1 MRWLIWMSC
10 LFLLASCSSAEPNI
24 GSMTQSPI
32 NDKDPLMTQITN
44 PHLERS
50 ARVLATSDLSLTQEP
65 AFVPAQTL
73 GAQEALGLYNET
85 WQMHVAL
92 YAFENQHQH
101 QAAIQSLK
109 QQLPSQ
115 GVYSS
120 FGSNGPIL
128 FAAYAPNDG
137 STGDPIRAK
146 HQVAKLATLFAGEE

>member
-1 MRWLIWMSC
+1 MRWLIWLSC
-10 LFLLASCSSAEPNI
+10 LYLLGSCSSAQPNLR
-24 GSMTQSPI
+24 SMTQSPI
-32 NDKDPLMTQITN
+32 SDKDTLMTQITN

-50 ARVLATSDLSLTQEP
+50 ARVLVTSDLSLTQES

-73 GAQEALGLYNET
+73 GAQEALGFYNET
-85 WQMHVAL
+85 WQIHVAL
-92 YAFENQHQH
+92 YAFENQNQH
-101 QAAIQSLK
+101 QAAQQSLK

-128 FAAYAPNDG
+128 FVAYAPNDG